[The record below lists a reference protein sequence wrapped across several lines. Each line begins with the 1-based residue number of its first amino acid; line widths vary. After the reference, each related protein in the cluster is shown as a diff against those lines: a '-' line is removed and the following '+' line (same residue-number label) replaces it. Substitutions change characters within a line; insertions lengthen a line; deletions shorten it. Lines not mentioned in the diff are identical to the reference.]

1 METPRFTTEQMQADS
16 LLVDKLES
24 SIKEWEIELS
34 WIEKELIEQALIDSR
49 EGMRS
54 NRYLT
59 LETREKNLKGFL
71 KEAHAKLGH
80 VAERYDVGP
89 LKGLLTN
96 ALNAIR
102 R

>member
-1 METPRFTTEQMQADS
+1 METPRFTTEQIHADN
-16 LLVDKLES
+16 LLVNKLEQ

-54 NRYLT
+54 NRYLM
-59 LETREKNLKGFL
+59 LETREKNLKGYL

-96 ALNAIR
+96 ALNNMR